1 MVVIYSSMDPHSE
14 SNSRLKVFLDN
25 PSKALWTLAIPIMF
39 GMGIQT
45 LYNLVDMIFI
55 GKLGGQAITGIAFNM
70 PLFFLVL
77 GLTMGLG
84 TGVTASIARFIGQ
97 ENKKQADNSA
107 EHAVFMAAII
117 SFFLSAIGLISG
129 KTILAFFGAEGEIL
143 SLGWEYLRVMCIG
156 MPFMIFSGFF
166 RSILAGEGDMKFP
179 MMIAGLGTILNIILD
194 PIFIFKLEAYG
205 GFGFGLGVAGAAMA
219 TVISQ
224 IIVFFVFIYML
235 FFKDHSYITFRLRD
249 FSFSTDIIWD
259 IVKIGLPASLSMV
272 VMAVGQGVFNKIL
285 IYFSADT
292 VAAYQ
297 VAGRLDMLVFL
308 PIFSI
313 AASLTT
319 LVGMFFGAKEYE
331 ALRFTIR
338 YGITSAFFLTV
349 LSSLFIFLFAEIAV
363 GFFTE
368 DEIIISI
375 SAKFL
380 RLFAFV
386 YPLISVGITT
396 GRVLQGLGKG
406 LPVLVITIVRVLGV
420 SAPLAVFFIFYMGK
434 PVEWVWYSMML
445 STVVAFVIA
454 LSWLISTVS
463 KLPKSKTA

>member
-1 MVVIYSSMDPHSE
+1 MDTNSE
-14 SNSRLKVFLDN
+14 SKSRLKTFLAN
-25 PSKALWTLAIPIMF
+25 PSKALWSLAIPIMF

-55 GKLGGQAITGIAFNM
+55 GRLGGHAITGIAFNM

-97 ENKKQADNSA
+97 DNKKEADNSA
-107 EHAVFMAAII
+107 EHAVFMAVII
-117 SFFLSAIGLISG
+117 SFSLSSIGLMFG
-129 KTILAFFGAEGEIL
+129 KTILALFGAEGEIL
-143 SLGWEYLRVMCIG
+143 SLGWEYLHVMCVG

-179 MMIAGLGTILNIILD
+179 MMVAGLGTILNIILD
-194 PIFIFKLEAYG
+194 PIFIFELESYG

-224 IIVFFVFIYML
+224 IIVFCVFVYML
-235 FFKDHSYITFRLRD
+235 FVKQHSYITFRLKY
-249 FSFSTDIIWD
+249 FSFSMDIIWD
-259 IVKIGLPASLSMV
+259 IVKVGLPASLSMV
-272 VMAVGQGVFNKIL
+272 VMAIGQGVFNKIL
-285 IYFSADT
+285 IHFSTDT

-297 VAGRLDMLVFL
+297 IAGRIDMLVFL
-308 PIFSI
+308 PIFSV

-319 LVGMFFGAKEYE
+319 LVGMFFGAKEYD

-338 YGITSAFFLTV
+338 YGIMSAFFITV
-349 LSSLFIFLFAEIAV
+349 LASIFIYCFAELAV
-363 GFFTE
+363 GFFT
-368 DEIIISI
+368 DDKLIISI
-375 SAKFL
+375 SVTFL
-380 RLFAFV
+380 KLFAFV
-386 YPLISVGITT
+386 YPLISIGITT

-406 LPVLVITIVRVLGV
+406 LPVLIITIVRVLGV

-434 PVEWVWYSMML
+434 PVEWVWYSMMV
-445 STVVAFVIA
+445 STIVAFTIA
-454 LSWLISTVS
+454 LTWLVSTIRTLPTV
-463 KLPKSKTA
+463 KLETNQ

>member
-1 MVVIYSSMDPHSE
+1 VELHSD
-14 SNSRLKVFLDN
+14 SKSRLKIFLEN
-25 PSKALWTLAIPIMF
+25 PSKALWSLAIPIMF
-39 GMGIQT
+39 GMGVQT

-55 GKLGGQAITGIAFNM
+55 GKLGGQSIAGIAFNM

-97 ENKKQADNSA
+97 ENKKEADNSA
-107 EHAVFMAAII
+107 EHAIAMAIVI
-117 SFFLSAIGLISG
+117 SIFLCLLGLMFG
-129 KTILAFFGAEGEIL
+129 KTILSFFGAEGDIL
-143 SLGWEYLRVMCIG
+143 SIAWEYLHIMCIG

-179 MMIAGLGTILNIILD
+179 MMVAGLGTVLNIVLD
-194 PIFIFKLEAYG
+194 PIFIFELENYG
-205 GFGFGLGVAGAAMA
+205 GIGFGLGVAGAAMA

-224 IIVFFVFIYML
+224 VIVFCVFIYML
-235 FFKDHSYITFRLRD
+235 FVKEHSYITFRLKD
-249 FSFSTDIIWD
+249 FSFSKVIIWD
-259 IVKIGLPASLSMV
+259 IVSVGLPASLSMI
-272 VMAVGQGVFNKIL
+272 VMAIGQGVFNKIL

-319 LVGMFFGAKEYE
+319 LVGMFYGAKEYD

-338 YGITSAFFLTV
+338 YGILSAFFITII
-349 LSSLFIFLFAEIAV
+349 SSSFIYFFADFTV
-363 GFFTE
+363 GFFT
-368 DEIIISI
+368 DDDLIISI
-375 SAKFL
+375 AVSFL
-380 RLFAFV
+380 KLFSLV
-386 YPLISVGITT
+386 YPLIAIAITT

-406 LPVLVITIVRVLGV
+406 LPVLIITIIRVLGV
-420 SAPLAVFFIFYMGK
+420 SAPLALFFIFYLAK
-434 PVEWVWYSMML
+434 PVEWVWYSMMISTIIAFIISMVWL
-445 STVVAFVIA
+445 FSTVG
-454 LSWLISTVS
+454 
-463 KLPKSKTA
+463 KLPKIKI

>member
-1 MVVIYSSMDPHSE
+1 MDTNPE
-14 SNSRLKVFLDN
+14 SKSRLKTFLEN
-25 PSKALWTLAIPIMF
+25 PSKALWSLAIPIMF

-55 GKLGGQAITGIAFNM
+55 GRLGGHAITGIAFNM

-97 ENKKQADNSA
+97 DNKKEADNSA
-107 EHAVFMAAII
+107 EHAVFIAVII
-117 SFFLSAIGLISG
+117 SFSLSSIGLMFG
-129 KTILAFFGAEGEIL
+129 KTMLALFGAEGEIL
-143 SLGWEYLRVMCIG
+143 SLGWEYLHVMCVG

-179 MMIAGLGTILNIILD
+179 MMVAGLGTVLNIILD
-194 PIFIFKLEAYG
+194 PIFIFELESYG

-224 IIVFFVFIYML
+224 IIVFCVFVYML
-235 FFKDHSYITFRLRD
+235 FVKQHSYITFRLKY
-249 FSFSTDIIWD
+249 FSFSMDIIWD
-259 IVKIGLPASLSMV
+259 IVKVGLPASLSMV
-272 VMAVGQGVFNKIL
+272 VMAIGQGVFNKIL
-285 IYFSADT
+285 IHFSADT

-319 LVGMFFGAKEYE
+319 LVGMFFGAKEYDI
-331 ALRFTIR
+331 LRFTIK
-338 YGITSAFFLTV
+338 YGIISAFCITV
-349 LSSLFIFLFAEIAV
+349 LSSVLIYLFADLAV
-363 GFFTE
+363 GFFTD
-368 DEIIISI
+368 DEFIISI
-375 SAKFL
+375 AVTFL
-380 RLFAFV
+380 KLFAFV

-420 SAPLAVFFIFYMGK
+420 SAPLAFLFIFYMGK
-434 PVEWVWYSMML
+434 PVEWVWYSMMISTIVAFTIAVIWL
-445 STVVAFVIA
+445 FSTVR
-454 LSWLISTVS
+454 
-463 KLPKSKTA
+463 KLPTVELDQ

>member
-1 MVVIYSSMDPHSE
+1 MDTNTE
-14 SNSRLKVFLDN
+14 SKSRLKTFLAN
-25 PSKALWTLAIPIMF
+25 PSKALWSLAIPIMF

-55 GKLGGQAITGIAFNM
+55 GRLGGHAITGIAFNM

-97 ENKKQADNSA
+97 DNKKEADNSA
-107 EHAVFMAAII
+107 EHAVFMAVLI
-117 SFFLSAIGLISG
+117 SLTLSSIGLLFG
-129 KTILAFFGAEGEIL
+129 KTILALFGAEGEIL
-143 SLGWEYLRVMCIG
+143 SLGWEYLHVMCVG

-179 MMIAGLGTILNIILD
+179 MMVAGLGTVLNIILD
-194 PIFIFKLEAYG
+194 PIFIFELESYG

-224 IIVFFVFIYML
+224 VIVFCVFVYML
-235 FFKDHSYITFRLRD
+235 FVKQHSYITFRLKD
-249 FSFSTDIIWD
+249 FSFSMDIIWD
-259 IVKIGLPASLSMV
+259 IVKVGLPASLSMV
-272 VMAVGQGVFNKIL
+272 VMAIGQGVFNKIL
-285 IYFSADT
+285 IHFSADT

-297 VAGRLDMLVFL
+297 IAGRIDMLVFL
-308 PIFSI
+308 PIFSV
-313 AASLTT
+313 AASMTT
-319 LVGMFFGAKEYE
+319 LVGMFFGAKEYD

-338 YGITSAFFLTV
+338 YGIVSAFFITV
-349 LSSLFIFLFAEIAV
+349 LSSIFIYFFADLAV
-363 GFFTE
+363 GLFTD
-368 DEIIISI
+368 DELIISI
-375 SAKFL
+375 AVTFL

-386 YPLISVGITT
+386 YPLISIGITT

-406 LPVLVITIVRVLGV
+406 LPVLIITIVRVLGV

-434 PVEWVWYSMML
+434 PVEWVWYSMMV
-445 STVVAFVIA
+445 STIVAFTIA
-454 LSWLISTVS
+454 LTWLVSTIRTLPTV
-463 KLPKSKTA
+463 KLETNQ

>member
-1 MVVIYSSMDPHSE
+1 VEPHSD
-14 SNSRLKVFLDN
+14 SKSRLIIFLEN
-25 PSKALWTLAIPIMF
+25 PSKALWSLAIPIMF

-55 GKLGGQAITGIAFNM
+55 GRLGGQSIAGIAFNM

-84 TGVTASIARFIGQ
+84 TGVTSSIARFIGQ
-97 ENKKQADNSA
+97 DNKKEADNSA
-107 EHAVFMAAII
+107 EHAIVMGIVI
-117 SFFLSAIGLISG
+117 SIFLCSLGLMFG
-129 KTILAFFGAEGEIL
+129 KTILSFFGAEGDIL
-143 SLGWEYLRVMCIG
+143 FIAWEYLHVMCVG

-179 MMIAGLGTILNIILD
+179 MMVAGLGTVLNIFLD
-194 PIFIFKLEAYG
+194 PIFIFDLENYG
-205 GFGFGLGVAGAAMA
+205 GIGFGLGVAGAAMA

-224 IIVFFVFIYML
+224 VIVFCVFIYML
-235 FFKDHSYITFRLRD
+235 FVKEHSYITFRLKD

-259 IVKIGLPASLSMV
+259 IVKVGLPASLSMI
-272 VMAVGQGVFNKIL
+272 VMAIGQGVFNKIL
-285 IYFSADT
+285 IHFSADT

-319 LVGMFFGAKEYE
+319 LVGMFFGAKEYD

-338 YGITSAFFLTV
+338 YGIVSAFCITL
-349 LSSLFIFLFAEIAV
+349 LSSAFIYFFADLMV
-363 GFFTE
+363 GFFT
-368 DEIIISI
+368 DDDLIISI
-375 SAKFL
+375 AVSFL
-380 RLFAFV
+380 KLFSMV
-386 YPLISVGITT
+386 YPLIAIAITT

-406 LPVLVITIVRVLGV
+406 LPVLIITIVRVLGV
-420 SAPLAVFFIFYMGK
+420 SAPLALFFIFYLGK
-434 PVEWVWYSMML
+434 PVEWVWYSMMI
-445 STVVAFVIA
+445 STVVAFSISMV
-454 LSWLISTVS
+454 WLFSTVGN
-463 KLPKSKTA
+463 LPKGKI

>member
-1 MVVIYSSMDPHSE
+1 MELHSD
-14 SNSRLKVFLDN
+14 SKSRLKIFLEN
-25 PSKALWTLAIPIMF
+25 PSKALWSLAIPIMF
-39 GMGIQT
+39 GMGVQT

-55 GKLGGQAITGIAFNM
+55 GKLGGQSIAGIAFNM

-97 ENKKQADNSA
+97 ENKKEADNSA
-107 EHAVFMAAII
+107 EHAIAMAIVI
-117 SFFLSAIGLISG
+117 SIFLCLLGLMFG
-129 KTILAFFGAEGEIL
+129 KTILSFFGAEGDIL
-143 SLGWEYLRVMCIG
+143 SIAWEYLHVMCIG

-179 MMIAGLGTILNIILD
+179 MMVAGLGTVLNIVLD
-194 PIFIFKLEAYG
+194 PIFIFELENYG
-205 GFGFGLGVAGAAMA
+205 GIGFGLGVAGAAMA

-224 IIVFFVFIYML
+224 VIVFCVFIYML
-235 FFKDHSYITFRLRD
+235 FVKEHSYITFRLKD
-249 FSFSTDIIWD
+249 FSFSKVIIWD
-259 IVKIGLPASLSMV
+259 IVSVGLPASLSMI
-272 VMAVGQGVFNKIL
+272 VMAIGQGVFNKIL

-319 LVGMFFGAKEYE
+319 LVGMFYGAKEYD

-338 YGITSAFFLTV
+338 YGILSAFFITII
-349 LSSLFIFLFAEIAV
+349 SSSFIYFFADFTV
-363 GFFTE
+363 GFFT
-368 DEIIISI
+368 DDDLIISI
-375 SAKFL
+375 AVSFL
-380 RLFAFV
+380 KLFSLV
-386 YPLISVGITT
+386 YPLIAIAITT

-406 LPVLVITIVRVLGV
+406 LPVLIITIIRVLGV
-420 SAPLAVFFIFYMGK
+420 SAPLALFFIFYLAK
-434 PVEWVWYSMML
+434 PIEWVWYSMMISTIIAFIISMVWL
-445 STVVAFVIA
+445 FSTVG
-454 LSWLISTVS
+454 
-463 KLPKSKTA
+463 KLPKIKI

>member
-1 MVVIYSSMDPHSE
+1 MEPHSD
-14 SNSRLKVFLDN
+14 SKSRLIIFLEN
-25 PSKALWTLAIPIMF
+25 PSKALWSLAIPIMF

-55 GKLGGQAITGIAFNM
+55 GRLGGQSIAGIAFNM

-84 TGVTASIARFIGQ
+84 TGVTSSIARFIGQ
-97 ENKKQADNSA
+97 DNKKEADNSA
-107 EHAVFMAAII
+107 EHAIVMGIVI
-117 SFFLSAIGLISG
+117 SIFLCSLGLMFG
-129 KTILAFFGAEGEIL
+129 KTILSFFGAEGDIL
-143 SLGWEYLRVMCIG
+143 FIAWEYLHVMCVG

-179 MMIAGLGTILNIILD
+179 MMVAGLGTVLNIFLD
-194 PIFIFKLEAYG
+194 PIFIFDLDNYG
-205 GFGFGLGVAGAAMA
+205 GIGFGLGVAGAAMA

-224 IIVFFVFIYML
+224 VIVFCVFIYML
-235 FFKDHSYITFRLRD
+235 FVKEHSYITFRLKD
-249 FSFSTDIIWD
+249 FSFSIDIIWD
-259 IVKIGLPASLSMV
+259 IVKVGLPASLSMI
-272 VMAVGQGVFNKIL
+272 VMAIGQGVFNKIL

-319 LVGMFFGAKEYE
+319 LVGMFFGAKEYD

-338 YGITSAFFLTV
+338 YGIVSAFCITL
-349 LSSLFIFLFAEIAV
+349 LSSAFIYIFADLMV
-363 GFFTE
+363 GFFT
-368 DEIIISI
+368 DDDLIISI
-375 SAKFL
+375 AVSFL
-380 RLFAFV
+380 KLFSMV
-386 YPLISVGITT
+386 YPLIAIAITT

-406 LPVLVITIVRVLGV
+406 LPVLIITIVRVLGV
-420 SAPLAVFFIFYMGK
+420 SAPLALFFIFYLGK
-434 PVEWVWYSMML
+434 PVEWVWYSMMI
-445 STVVAFVIA
+445 STVVAFSISMA
-454 LSWLISTVS
+454 WLFSTVGN
-463 KLPKSKTA
+463 LPKGKI

>member
-1 MVVIYSSMDPHSE
+1 MDSHSE
-14 SNSRLKVFLDN
+14 SKSRLKTFLDN
-25 PSKALWTLAIPIMF
+25 PSKALWSLAIPIMF

-55 GKLGGQAITGIAFNM
+55 GRLGGQSIAGIAFNM

-97 ENKKQADNSA
+97 NNKKEADNSA
-107 EHAVFMAAII
+107 EHAIFMAVVI
-117 SFFLSAIGLISG
+117 SLFLSSLGLLFG
-129 KTILAFFGAEGEIL
+129 ERILSLFGAEGEIL
-143 SLGWEYLRVMCIG
+143 SIGWEYLHVMCVG

-166 RSILAGEGDMKFP
+166 RSILAGEGDMKLP
-179 MMIAGLGTILNIILD
+179 MMVAGLGTVLNIILD
-194 PIFIFKLEAYG
+194 PIFIFDLENYG
-205 GFGFGLGVAGAAMA
+205 GLGFGLGVAGAAMA

-224 IIVFFVFIYML
+224 VIVFCVFIYML
-235 FFKDHSYITFRLRD
+235 FVKEHSYITFRLKD
-249 FSFSTDIIWD
+249 FSFSSDIIWD
-259 IVKIGLPASLSMV
+259 IVKVGLPASLSMV
-272 VMAVGQGVFNKIL
+272 VMAIGQGVFNKIL
-285 IYFSADT
+285 IHFSADT

-319 LVGMFFGAKEYE
+319 LVGMFFGAKEYDI
-331 ALRFTIR
+331 LRFTIK
-338 YGITSAFFLTV
+338 YGIMSAFCITV
-349 LSSLFIFLFAEIAV
+349 LSSVLIYLFADLAV
-363 GFFTE
+363 GFFTD
-368 DEIIISI
+368 DELIISI
-375 SAKFL
+375 AVTFL
-380 RLFAFV
+380 KLFAFV

-420 SAPLAVFFIFYMGK
+420 SAPLAFLFIFYMGK
-434 PVEWVWYSMML
+434 PVEWVWYSMMISTIVAFTIAVIWLL
-445 STVVAFVIA
+445 STIR
-454 LSWLISTVS
+454 
-463 KLPKSKTA
+463 KLPTVELDQ

>member
-1 MVVIYSSMDPHSE
+1 MELHSD
-14 SNSRLKVFLDN
+14 SKSRLKIFLEN
-25 PSKALWTLAIPIMF
+25 PSKALWSLAIPIMF
-39 GMGIQT
+39 GMGVQT

-55 GKLGGQAITGIAFNM
+55 GKLGGESIAGIAFNM

-97 ENKKQADNSA
+97 ENKKEADNSA
-107 EHAVFMAAII
+107 EHAIAMAIVI
-117 SFFLSAIGLISG
+117 SIFLCLLGLIFG
-129 KTILAFFGAEGEIL
+129 KTILSFFGAEGDIL
-143 SLGWEYLRVMCIG
+143 SIAWEYLHIMCIG

-179 MMIAGLGTILNIILD
+179 MMVAGLGTVLNIVLD
-194 PIFIFKLEAYG
+194 PIFIFELENYG
-205 GFGFGLGVAGAAMA
+205 GIGFGLGVAGAAMA

-224 IIVFFVFIYML
+224 VIVFCVFIYML
-235 FFKDHSYITFRLRD
+235 FVKEHSYITFRLKD
-249 FSFSTDIIWD
+249 FSFSKVIIWD
-259 IVKIGLPASLSMV
+259 IVSVGLPASLSMI
-272 VMAVGQGVFNKIL
+272 VMAIGQGVFNKIL

-319 LVGMFFGAKEYE
+319 LVGMFYGAKEYD

-338 YGITSAFFLTV
+338 YGILSAFFITII
-349 LSSLFIFLFAEIAV
+349 SSSFIYFFADFTV
-363 GFFTE
+363 GFFT
-368 DEIIISI
+368 DDDLIISI
-375 SAKFL
+375 AVSFL
-380 RLFAFV
+380 KLFSLV
-386 YPLISVGITT
+386 YPLIAIAITT

-406 LPVLVITIVRVLGV
+406 LPVLIITIIRVLGV
-420 SAPLAVFFIFYMGK
+420 SAPLALFFIFYLAK
-434 PVEWVWYSMML
+434 PVEWVWYSMMISTIIAFIISMVWL
-445 STVVAFVIA
+445 FSTVG
-454 LSWLISTVS
+454 
-463 KLPKSKTA
+463 KLPKIKI

>member
-1 MVVIYSSMDPHSE
+1 
-14 SNSRLKVFLDN
+14 
-25 PSKALWTLAIPIMF
+25 
-39 GMGIQT
+39 
-45 LYNLVDMIFI
+45 
-55 GKLGGQAITGIAFNM
+55 
-70 PLFFLVL
+70 
-77 GLTMGLG
+77 
-84 TGVTASIARFIGQ
+84 
-97 ENKKQADNSA
+97 
-107 EHAVFMAAII
+107 
-117 SFFLSAIGLISG
+117 
-129 KTILAFFGAEGEIL
+129 
-143 SLGWEYLRVMCIG
+143 MCIG

-179 MMIAGLGTILNIILD
+179 MMIAGLGTVLNIILD
-194 PIFIFKLEAYG
+194 PIFIFELESYG
-205 GFGFGLGVAGAAMA
+205 GFGFGLGIAGAAMA

-224 IIVFFVFIYML
+224 VIVFFVFIYML

-272 VMAVGQGVFNKIL
+272 VMAIGQGVFNKIL
-285 IYFSADT
+285 IHFSADT

-331 ALRFTIR
+331 ALRFTIK
-338 YGITSAFFLTV
+338 YGIMSAFFLTV
-349 LSSLFIFLFAEIAV
+349 LSSTFIFLFAEIAV

-368 DEIIISI
+368 DTLIISI
-375 SAKFL
+375 SVNFL

-454 LSWLISTVS
+454 VSWLISTVS
-463 KLPKSKTA
+463 KLPKSKAA

>member
-1 MVVIYSSMDPHSE
+1 MDSHSE
-14 SNSRLKVFLDN
+14 SKPRLKTFLDN
-25 PSKALWTLAIPIMF
+25 PSKALWSLAVPIMF

-55 GKLGGQAITGIAFNM
+55 GTLGGQSITGIAFNM

-97 ENKKQADNSA
+97 NNKKEADNSA
-107 EHAVFMAAII
+107 EHAIFMAVVI
-117 SFFLSAIGLISG
+117 SLFLSSLGLLFG
-129 KTILAFFGAEGEIL
+129 ERILSLFGAEGEIL
-143 SLGWEYLRVMCIG
+143 SIGWEYLHVMCVG

-166 RSILAGEGDMKFP
+166 RSILAGEGDMKLP
-179 MMIAGLGTILNIILD
+179 MMVAGLGTVLNIILD
-194 PIFIFKLEAYG
+194 PIFIFDLENYG
-205 GFGFGLGVAGAAMA
+205 GLGFGLGVAGAAMA

-224 IIVFFVFIYML
+224 VIVFCVFIYML
-235 FFKDHSYITFRLRD
+235 FVKKHSYITFRLKD
-249 FSFSTDIIWD
+249 FSFSSDIIWD
-259 IVKIGLPASLSMV
+259 IVKVGLPASLSMV
-272 VMAVGQGVFNKIL
+272 VMAIGQGVFNKIL
-285 IYFSADT
+285 IHFSADT

-319 LVGMFFGAKEYE
+319 LVGMFFGAKEYDI
-331 ALRFTIR
+331 LRFTIK
-338 YGITSAFFLTV
+338 YGIMSAFCITV
-349 LSSLFIFLFAEIAV
+349 LSSVLIYLFADLAV
-363 GFFTE
+363 GFFTD
-368 DEIIISI
+368 DELIISI
-375 SAKFL
+375 AVTFL
-380 RLFAFV
+380 KLFAFV

-420 SAPLAVFFIFYMGK
+420 SAPLAFLFIFYMGK
-434 PVEWVWYSMML
+434 PVEWVWYSMMISTIVAFTIAVIWL
-445 STVVAFVIA
+445 FSTVR
-454 LSWLISTVS
+454 
-463 KLPKSKTA
+463 KLPTVELDQ